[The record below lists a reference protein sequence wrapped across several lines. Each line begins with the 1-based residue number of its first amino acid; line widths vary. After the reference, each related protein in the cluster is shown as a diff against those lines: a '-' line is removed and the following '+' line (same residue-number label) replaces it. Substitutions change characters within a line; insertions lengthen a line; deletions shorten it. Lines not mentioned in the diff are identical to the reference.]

1 MIAVYSN
8 NFGPGEKVADLMKEG
23 AKNVYLLLSHSIV
36 GLLLFYIVFFSCFY
50 FWQVLAELENLRIRV
65 SFCFKTFRLRCDPAP
80 AYCAENVIHDET
92 EK

>member
-8 NFGPGEKVADLMKEG
+8 NFGPVEKVTDLIKEG

-36 GLLLFYIVFFSCFY
+36 GLLLIYIVFFSYFY

-65 SFCFKTFRLRCDPAP
+65 SFFSKTLRLRSLSDPAP
-80 AYCAENVIHDET
+80 A
-92 EK
+92 